1 MTARPAPRQPHWIVR
16 AHWVMR
22 SVSFANSFAFVGA
35 FLAGQGYSAW
45 VWGLLAGQFLVYP
58 HLVYWRACRSE
69 DSQRTELRFL
79 VLDCFLV
86 GIWVAAIGFPL
97 WITFTLFI
105 STAVNNAISRGNR
118 GILLALAAFAG
129 GALLGAELGGYR
141 VVPEDNAWVTGLC
154 VFGLSWYLLGIGKV
168 AYARAR
174 ALRVVR
180 ENLKQRERELQQAN
194 DSLRQQLVENQ
205 ALQQR
210 LEEQA
215 NRDPLTGLFNRRYL
229 VDTFER
235 ELARCTREDLPLCLM
250 LIDVDHFKRVNDRYG
265 HPVGD
270 LVLQELGRLLAG
282 EARTEDVACRFG
294 GEEFLMLLPGLP
306 LATAVERAEHWRR
319 TFAGLDVTLDGQ
331 PIALSLSVGIAI
343 FPAHGRGQG
352 ELLRH
357 ADLALY
363 EAKSGGRNRVVVYDP
378 ATMRHRRAVL
388 VGKK

>member
-1 MTARPAPRQPHWIVR
+1 
-16 AHWVMR
+16 MR
-22 SVSFANSFAFVGA
+22 SVSFANSFAFVA
-35 FLAGQGYSAW
+35 VHLADQGYPAW
-45 VWGLLAGQFLVYP
+45 VWALLAGQFLVYP
-58 HLVYWRACRSE
+58 HLVYWRACRAE
-69 DSQRTELRFL
+69 DSLRTELRFL

-118 GILLALAAFAG
+118 GILLALAAFSG
-129 GALLGAELGGYR
+129 GALLGAELGGFR
-141 VVPEDNAWVTGLC
+141 VVPEQNGWVTALC
-154 VFGLSWYLLGIGKV
+154 VFGLIWYLLGIGKV

-174 ALRVVR
+174 ALRTVR

-194 DSLRQQLVENQ
+194 DSLRLQLAENL
-205 ALQQR
+205 ALQHR

-235 ELARCTREDLPLCLM
+235 ELARCTREDLPLCVM
-250 LIDVDHFKRVNDRYG
+250 LIDVDHFKRVNDRHG

-282 EARTEDVACRFG
+282 EARAEDVACRFG
-294 GEEFLMLLPGLP
+294 GEEFMVLLPGLP
-306 LATAVERAEHWRR
+306 QATAVERAEHWRR
-319 TFAGLDVTLDGQ
+319 SFTRLDVTMDGR
-331 PIALSLSVGIAI
+331 PIDLSLSVGIAL
-343 FPAHGRGQG
+343 FPAHGRGQSD
-352 ELLRH
+352 LLRH

-363 EAKSGGRNRVVVYDP
+363 QAKAAGRNRVVVYDP
-378 ATMRHRRAVL
+378 ATMPNRRAVL